1 MKTLF
6 TLLIFPGLCL
16 AQAFSARTTTE
27 GRVPVVHL
35 TDSARNIEVSIVP
48 SVGNRAIEM
57 KVHGENVL
65 YFPYS
70 SVAEFQQKPGLNAVP
85 FLAPWANRLDGN
97 GFWANGK
104 KYIFNTDLENV
115 HPDNNGLP
123 MHGMLSTSSLW
134 HVVDVGSDGM
144 SAHVTS
150 RLEFW
155 KYPELMAQW
164 PFAHEY
170 EMTYRLADGALE
182 VRTTLINLSSEAM
195 PISIGFHPYYRIPDK
210 PRDEWT
216 AKIPVRKAVVTDS
229 RLIPTGELKPADL
242 PDPLPLRDRVLDNG
256 FTDLVRDSDGKA
268 HFVLRAG
275 EKQVE
280 VLFGPKYP
288 VAVIWE
294 PKVRGGRANEFI
306 CFEPM
311 TAITDGINLHQ
322 QGKYPE
328 LQMLPAGEKWTES
341 FWIHPTGF

>member
-1 MKTLF
+1 MKIF
-6 TLLIFPGLCL
+6 ITLLILPALCL
-16 AQAFSARTTTE
+16 AQGFSARTTTDE
-27 GRVPVVHL
+27 GVPVVHL
-35 TDSARNIEVSIVP
+35 TDSTRKIEVSVVP
-48 SVGNRAIEM
+48 SVGNRAIAM
-57 KVHGENVL
+57 KVHGENIL
-65 YFPYS
+65 YSAYS
-70 SVAEFQQKPGLNAVP
+70 SLAEFRQKPELNAVP

-104 KYIFNTDLENV
+104 KYVFNTDLENV
-115 HPDNNGLP
+115 HTDNNGLP

-134 HVVDVGSDGM
+134 QVVDVGSDGT

-155 KYPELMAQW
+155 KHPELMAQW
-164 PFAHEY
+164 PFAQEY

-182 VRTTLINLSSEAM
+182 VRTTVVNLSSEAM
-195 PISIGFHPYYRIPDK
+195 PISIGFHPYYRIPDT

-242 PDPLPLRDRVLDNG
+242 PDPLPLRNRLLDNG
-256 FTDLVRDSDGKA
+256 FTDLVRDGDGKA

-294 PKVRGGRANEFI
+294 PKARGGRADEFI

-311 TAITDGINLHQ
+311 TAITDGINLHHE
-322 QGKYPE
+322 GKYPA
-328 LQMLPAGEKWTES
+328 LQMLPAGDNWTES
-341 FWIHPTGF
+341 FWIRPTGF